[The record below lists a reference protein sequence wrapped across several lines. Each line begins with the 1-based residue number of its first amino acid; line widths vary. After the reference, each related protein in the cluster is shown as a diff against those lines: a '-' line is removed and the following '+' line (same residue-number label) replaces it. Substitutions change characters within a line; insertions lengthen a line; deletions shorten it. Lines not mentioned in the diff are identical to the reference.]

1 MKQKKTDKKRI
12 VSFDLD
18 MTLLDHES
26 WDIPESAKRA
36 LELLRR
42 ENIIVIA
49 SGRNM
54 DHPLSTEYR
63 DMVRPDAV
71 IHMNGA
77 RVVAGD
83 EVLYEHLMDKT
94 LLRELLTYGE
104 ENGLALGVSLGDGD
118 YFTNPQVV
126 DAWDL
131 KRWGECGRRF
141 KDVWALME
149 MPVRT
154 LTYVGGPEGVA
165 KLTARFPDMKFPMFS
180 GHMGAD
186 VVEADSSKAEGL
198 KRLCAYYGIDR
209 SETVAFGDSMNDY
222 EIIKEAGIGIAMG
235 NACEELKCAA
245 DYVTDAIDKDGVWK
259 ACRHF
264 GLI

>member
-1 MKQKKTDKKRI
+1 MNRIKTEKKRI

-18 MTLLDHES
+18 MTLLDHGTWE
-26 WDIPESAKRA
+26 IPESAKRA

-42 ENIIVIA
+42 ENLIVIA

-54 DHPLSTEYR
+54 DHPLSVGYR
-63 DMVRPDAV
+63 EAVGPDAV

-83 EVLYEHLMDKT
+83 EVLYEHLMDKA
-94 LLRELLTYGE
+94 LLRELLSYGE
-104 ENGLALGVSLGDGD
+104 EHGLALGVSLEDGD

-126 DAWDL
+126 DEWDMR
-131 KRWGECGRRF
+131 RWGECGRRF

-165 KLTARFPDMKFPMFS
+165 ALTKHFPNMKFPMFS

-186 VVEADSSKAEGL
+186 VVEADASKAEGL
-198 KRLCAYYGIDR
+198 KRLCEYYGIDR
-209 SETVAFGDSMNDY
+209 ADTVAFGDSMNDY

-235 NACEELKCAA
+235 NACEELKKAA
-245 DYVTDAIDKDGVWK
+245 DYVTDDIDKDGIWN

-264 GLI
+264 ELI